1 MAELVPAGRWGHAPR
16 AIGYGPRMDR
26 EKARLMTL
34 GLFVG
39 GLVALLVV
47 LWFVLQYA
55 RG

>member
-1 MAELVPAGRWGHAPR
+1 
-16 AIGYGPRMDR
+16 MDR
-26 EKARLMTL
+26 ENTRLTTL

-47 LWFVLQYA
+47 LWFVLEYA

>member
-1 MAELVPAGRWGHAPR
+1 
-16 AIGYGPRMDR
+16 MDR